1 MNIFNSVRQT
11 RVKKSLFDLTHDV
24 KLSCNMGELIPI
36 LNMDCLPGDHV
47 HISGETL
54 VRFAPLIAPM
64 MHRVDVTIHY
74 FFVPWRILWPNWE
87 KFITGWAND
96 PNAAAAVP
104 VLPVV
109 DAIANG
115 TDPNFEKLAD
125 LLGIPPITDPVP
137 IELSMKVSALPF
149 AAYERIW
156 FDYYR
161 DQNLM
166 SAAQYDPAQL
176 DDGLNTIGDAV
187 GVIHNR
193 CWEHDYFTAALPW
206 AQKGPSVYVPMA
218 KANTPDSPGQWVVEP
233 YNQVKGFD
241 NQILQ
246 GDPQNVLPLSGQ
258 PNLTPIAS
266 DAQAALIGA
275 GTNPIAIAAGTIN
288 DLRKAYKLQEWLEKN
303 ARGGTRYKESI
314 LAHYGVNTSDKRL
327 QRPEYITGLK
337 TPVVI
342 TQVLNTTG
350 TDTLPQGNMAGHGVS
365 ITSGKA
371 GSYFCEEHGT
381 IMGILS
387 IMPKTA
393 YQQGISKQF
402 LKYDYLD
409 YGWPEFAHLGEQ
421 PIDYNELYAYQ
432 VPVAGGEP
440 FGYIPRY
447 AEYKFMQNRVCGEFR
462 STLNYW
468 HMGRIFSALPVLNS
482 DFVESDPTTRIFAVT
497 DPGTEHM
504 YVQVLNHIKALRPLP
519 KYGSPG
525 W

>member
-1 MNIFNSVRQT
+1 MN
-11 RVKKSLFDLTHDV
+11 
-24 KLSCNMGELIPI
+24 
-36 LNMDCLPGDHV
+36 
-47 HISGETL
+47 
-54 VRFAPLIAPM
+54 
-64 MHRVDVTIHY
+64 
-74 FFVPWRILWPNWE
+74 
-87 KFITGWAND
+87 
-96 PNAAAAVP
+96 
-104 VLPVV
+104 
-109 DAIANG
+109 
-115 TDPNFEKLAD
+115 
-125 LLGIPPITDPVP
+125 
-137 IELSMKVSALPF
+137 VSALPF
-149 AAYERIW
+149 AAYQRIW

-161 DQNLM
+161 DQNLT
-166 SAAQYDPAQL
+166 SPATYDPPQL
-176 DDGLNTIGDAV
+176 DDGINTVGAAIGV
-187 GVIHNR
+187 LHNR

-206 AQKGPSVYVPMA
+206 AQKGPSVYVPMSR
-218 KANTPDSPGQWVVEP
+218 SPQAPNDPSGQWIINP
-233 YNQVKGFD
+233 LNQLEGFD
-241 NQILQ
+241 NQVPYGDATNIL
-246 GDPQNVLPLSGQ
+246 PA
-258 PNLTPIAS
+258 T
-266 DAQAALIGA
+266 GA
-275 GTNPIAIAAGTIN
+275 GAQPGLGSDTDSQLVSGANAIAIAAGTIN

-365 ITSGKA
+365 LTTGKA

-381 IMGILS
+381 IMGIMS

-393 YQQGISKQF
+393 YQQGIQKQF
-402 LKYDYLD
+402 IKYDYLD

-432 VPVAGGEP
+432 VPVNSAEP

-468 HMGRIFSALPVLNS
+468 HMGRIFTDLPVLN
-482 DFVESDPTTRIFAVT
+482 DEFVISDPTTRIFAVT